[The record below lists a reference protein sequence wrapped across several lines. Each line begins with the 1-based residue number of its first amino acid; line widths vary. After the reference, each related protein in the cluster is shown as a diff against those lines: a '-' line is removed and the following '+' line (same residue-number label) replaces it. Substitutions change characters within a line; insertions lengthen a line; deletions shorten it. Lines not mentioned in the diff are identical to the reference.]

1 MQTIMV
7 IIFWEL
13 LMFDQ
18 IFLTPQV
25 KRSVIISNKHG
36 LYELLYTSVTGV
48 AQQIQTQD
56 PLKLVYTRK
65 IPKPHKTIA
74 QRSVPHPNK
83 GFVNTSKKLLKN
95 RNWTFPI
102 ASYFTW
108 RLEFPSVIFCPWL
121 HLHTRVY
128 LCLIHLTNFS
138 LSFYF
143 YSNPPFY

>member
-1 MQTIMV
+1 MDIV
-7 IIFWEL
+7 FE
-13 LMFDQ
+13 D
-18 IFLTPQV
+18 FLILYQNFFSPQV

-74 QRSVPHPNK
+74 QRSVSHPNK

-95 RNWTFPI
+95 RN
-102 ASYFTW
+102 
-108 RLEFPSVIFCPWL
+108 
-121 HLHTRVY
+121 
-128 LCLIHLTNFS
+128 
-138 LSFYF
+138 
-143 YSNPPFY
+143 

>member
-1 MQTIMV
+1 MQTITV

-25 KRSVIISNKHG
+25 KRSMIISNKHG
-36 LYELLYTSVTGV
+36 LYELLTIDKCHRSCPTNS
-48 AQQIQTQD
+48 D
-56 PLKLVYTRK
+56 PGSLKISISRK
-65 IPKPHKTIA
+65 ISKLHKIIA
-74 QRSVPHPNK
+74 QRPVSHPNK

-108 RLEFPSVIFCPWL
+108 RLEFLSVIFCPWL
-121 HLHTRVY
+121 HLHTESIY
-128 LCLIHLTNFS
+128 ALSIWLIFHYHFH
-138 LSFYF
+138 YD
-143 YSNPPFY
+143 

>member
-74 QRSVPHPNK
+74 QRSVSHPNK

-108 RLEFPSVIFCPWL
+108 RLEFLCYILSMVASPHPSLFMP
-121 HLHTRVY
+121 Y
-128 LCLIHLTNFS
+128 
-138 LSFYF
+138 
-143 YSNPPFY
+143 PFD